1 MARPVPVTRSAE
13 PRAGAP
19 VARRSRAAASPSA
32 VSASASSS
40 LRVRDKD
47 DEEEEIQTS
56 EKAIRSAPP
65 WLVSAVVHMSILIVL
80 GLLYFTADRD
90 KQLYIEAVY
99 AEDLGEQLEEDLLQM
114 AELEIPKVEI
124 ADPVFSKDLTF
135 ANDPLAA
142 PPQLDFSVLANTSS
156 SDIEAPSIGIALT
169 GREKGAKEALLAA
182 YGGTAKTEAAVQSAL
197 EWLAKQQDLRTG
209 LWSLTGPFTDGA
221 PAGMENQLAA
231 TAMALLAFQGAG
243 NTHKTGKHKRVV
255 QRGVDAL
262 VRLQDREGNCWRQGP
277 HNQHLYSQAQA
288 TIALCE
294 LYGMS
299 KDPKYRKPAQLA
311 LDYASRV
318 QCPTLGGWRYNPQ
331 RDSDTSV
338 TGWFVM
344 ALRSGQMAELSVQSP
359 TLDGVGRFLDRVT
372 TDGTFYSYKIGEE
385 PKLKP
390 VPTMTAEALLC
401 RQYQGWDRDDI
412 RLRKGVDF
420 LLENPIDYDEHEDV
434 YYWYYATQVLHHMGG
449 EDWDRWNEVMREV
462 VPERQVKQGRE
473 RGSWSPAGDRWGHI
487 GGRLYATC
495 LSTYLLEVYYRHLPI
510 YRH

>member
-1 MARPVPVTRSAE
+1 M
-13 PRAGAP
+13 G
-19 VARRSRAAASPSA
+19 
-32 VSASASSS
+32 ASS
-40 LRVRDKD
+40 LVRVRDD
-47 DEEEEIQTS
+47 DEEQEESQVA

-65 WLVSAVVHMSILIVL
+65 WLASAVVHMSILLVL
-80 GLLYFTADRD
+80 GLLYLASDRD
-90 KQLYIEAVY
+90 EQVYIEAVY
-99 AEDLGEQLEEDLLQM
+99 AEDLGEQLEEDLLQSAELDM
-114 AELEIPKVEI
+114 PELEIAE
-124 ADPVFSKDLTF
+124 PVFSKDITF
-135 ANDPLAA
+135 AEDPFAA
-142 PPQLDFSVLANTSS
+142 PPELDFSILATTSS
-156 SDIEAPSIGIALT
+156 SDIEAPSIGIALS
-169 GREKGAKEALLAA
+169 GREKGAKAALLAA
-182 YGGTAKTEAAVQSAL
+182 YGGTATTEGAVQLAL

-209 LWSLTGPFTDGA
+209 LWSLTGPYSDGA
-221 PAGMENQLAA
+221 PPGRENQTAA

-243 NTHKTGKHKRVV
+243 NTHKNGKYKRVV

-262 VRLQDREGNCWRQGP
+262 VRLQDKEGNCFHEGP
-277 HNQHLYSQAQA
+277 QIQHLYSQAQA

-294 LYGMS
+294 LYGMT

-318 QCPTLGGWRYNPQ
+318 QCPTLGGWKYSPQ
-331 RDSDTSV
+331 KDSDTSV
-338 TGWFVM
+338 TGWFMM
-344 ALRSGQMAELSVQSP
+344 ALRSGQMAGLSVQSP

-372 TDGTFYSYKIGEE
+372 TDGTFYSYMIGRE
-385 PKLKP
+385 PELKP

-420 LLENPIDYDEHEDV
+420 LLENPIDYDEHENS

-449 EDWDRWNEVMREV
+449 EDWDRWNAVMREV

-473 RGSWSPAGDRWGHI
+473 RGSWDPGGDRWGHI

-495 LSTYLLEVYYRHLPI
+495 LCAYMLEVYYRHLPI